1 MRVSAES
8 ERNSGMWYAHKI
20 HKYTVCILV
29 LGVLLYYQ
37 RVCVVV
43 CIIILASMHMDT
55 ATRVLEYQSMHT
67 NSNSTCTSVAIILC
81 IICILRARS
90 TMHTVYFSIH
100 TLSTS
105 FLVLVHA
112 YIVLCIL
119 DSSYSRCIEGNSE
132 SSSTAG
138 RAAAR
143 SERIQQGF
151 YFYFTFYA

>member
-1 MRVSAES
+1 
-8 ERNSGMWYAHKI
+8 
-20 HKYTVCILV
+20 
-29 LGVLLYYQ
+29 
-37 RVCVVV
+37 
-43 CIIILASMHMDT
+43 
-55 ATRVLEYQSMHT
+55 MHT

-112 YIVLCIL
+112 YIVLYIL

-143 SERIQQGF
+143 SERIQ
-151 YFYFTFYA
+151 